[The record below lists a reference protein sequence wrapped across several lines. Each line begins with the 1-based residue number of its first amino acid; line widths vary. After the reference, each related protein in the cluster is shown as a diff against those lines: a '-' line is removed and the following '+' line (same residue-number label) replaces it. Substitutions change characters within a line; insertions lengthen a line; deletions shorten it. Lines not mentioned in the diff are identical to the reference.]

1 LEVKERVSKSSYNAI
16 DNGLIAHLFTKVV
29 EGEVRSNLRKKVFRK
44 ELTLIPSELCFLC
57 L

>member
-1 LEVKERVSKSSYNAI
+1 MEVKERVSKSSYNAI